1 MKSGGKLNI
10 SQTDIFIFLLAFLST
25 LFFTLFVRKILKDAN
40 ITDKPIVTE
49 HSHKA
54 GTPTMGGL
62 AILLGILLTACI
74 YFNNSNL
81 IITAMLMMTAGI
93 IGLMDDLIGLK
104 TKEIQ
109 KKVKNLSSTTI
120 EIGRLML
127 KPGEEARI
135 ATPKAKEDLEK
146 HLKENNVEI
155 IGEAPIKSEVKESEK
170 IFAQFLISLFLI
182 GTGAVS
188 SAVLGFELG
197 IFIIPVIIFG
207 IIGAINS
214 VNLIDGMD
222 GLAAG
227 ILAIAS
233 TACAIFSIS
242 VGNIDGSIPFIAL
255 AGISF
260 GFLALNRYPASI
272 FMGDTGSFALGAGYI
287 TAAFLGDI
295 IYFAVI
301 ALTIPILSVIVSLLH
316 RAHIIKLPVE
326 PLHHTLHYKGLSEK
340 KIILLYWFITII
352 ICALALYFY
361 PLL

>member
-1 MKSGGKLNI
+1 MSI
-10 SQTDIFIFLLAFLST
+10 SQIDIFIFLFAIVST
-25 LFFTLFVRKILKDAN
+25 VFFTLFVRKILKDAN

-62 AILLGILLTACI
+62 AILLGILLTTTI
-74 YFNNSNL
+74 YFKNSNL
-81 IITAMLMMTAGI
+81 IITTLLMLTAGI

-104 TKEIQ
+104 TREIQ
-109 KKVKNLSSTTI
+109 KKVKNISTATI
-120 EIGRLML
+120 EMGRLML
-127 KPGEEARI
+127 KPGEEARV
-135 ATPKAKEDLEK
+135 ATPKAKKDLKK
-146 HLKENNVEI
+146 HLKEKNVEI
-155 IGEAPIKSEVKESEK
+155 VGEAPIKSEVKESEK
-170 IFAQFLISLFLI
+170 ILAQFLISLFLI
-182 GTGAVS
+182 GSGAVS
-188 SAVLGFELG
+188 SAVLGLDLG
-197 IFIIPVIIFG
+197 IFVIPVIIFG

-242 VGNIDGSIPFIAL
+242 VGNVDGSIPFIAL
-255 AGISF
+255 AGVSS

-295 IYFAVI
+295 IYFALT
-301 ALTIPILSVIVSLLH
+301 ALSIPILSTAVSLLH
-316 RAHIIKLPVE
+316 RANVIKLPVE

-340 KIILLYWFITII
+340 KIVTLYWLITAI

-361 PLL
+361 HYFII